1 MSHMKYSIL
10 IVFTII
16 MLALTGCASRQATL
30 KPSPPGSYSV
40 KGKTYVPLKEVARG
54 FSQKGIA
61 SWYGPGFD
69 GKKTSS
75 GEVYDMYA
83 LTAAHTTL
91 PLHTLVKVTNLNNQK
106 DVIVRIN
113 DRGPF
118 VGDRL
123 IDLSLSAA
131 RTLGMVTPGTAPV
144 HVTVLGSSGTR
155 IVSAKPTP
163 KLKVCEIRASNP
175 FYRPGSGRLLA
186 LSRN

>member
-1 MSHMKYSIL
+1 MKRALLSAAAIIIL
-10 IVFTII
+10 I
-16 MLALTGCASRQATL
+16 ASGCAGRQAAL
-30 KPSPPGSYSV
+30 KPNSPGAYCV
-40 KGKTYVPLKEVARG
+40 KGKTYVPLKEVAKG
-54 FSQKGIA
+54 FSQKGVA

-106 DVIVRIN
+106 DIVVRIN

-118 VGDRL
+118 VGDRV

-131 RTLGMVTPGTAPV
+131 HALGMVTPGTAPV
-144 HVTVLGSSGTR
+144 RIAVLGSSGP
-155 IVSAKPTP
+155 ILASAREVGEP
-163 KLKVCEIRASNP
+163 KDRARRVPNP
-175 FYRPGSGRLLA
+175 FYGPSTGKLLA

>member
-1 MSHMKYSIL
+1 MKRTLYLVVALIIL
-10 IVFTII
+10 AMV
-16 MLALTGCASRQATL
+16 GCAGRQATL
-30 KPSPPGSYSV
+30 KQNSPGAYAV

-54 FSQKGIA
+54 FSQKGVA

-106 DVIVRIN
+106 DIIVRIN

-118 VGDRL
+118 VDDRV

-131 RTLGMVTPGTAPV
+131 RAVGMVTPGTAPV
-144 HVTVLGSSGTR
+144 HITVLGSSDLKLA
-155 IVSAKPTP
+155 SAKPVPRP
-163 KLKVCEIRASNP
+163 KDREVRAPNP
-175 FYRPGSGRLLA
+175 FYGQRSATLLA